1 METDETQYFAKFR
14 AAARP
19 ECRFQNIAGGA
30 YMPFCGMCAAFGYRM
45 PAASRFL
52 HAWQSGEARG
62 LVAAPVT
69 SGRGP
74 AFGSITSG
82 LVGPRHGPLALN
94 PMAVC

>member
-30 YMPFCGMCAAFGYRM
+30 YMPFCGMCAAFGHRI

-52 HAWQSGEARG
+52 HAWQSGEARLG
-62 LVAAPVT
+62 YVARPIAVVQL
-69 SGRGP
+69 SVLLLQYSSDL
-74 AFGSITSG
+74 AMD
-82 LVGPRHGPLALN
+82 PL
-94 PMAVC
+94 P